1 MALGPRSGFPASSPP
16 PCSIIHLLT
25 SGEESSH
32 CLFLHLLLQLQEL
45 FLLRLQVLG
54 DVLAHPGVIFL
65 PPRARIRMGR
75 WTCHESHPLLGILQ
89 RCSSARS
96 LCTFF
101 FPGREFH
108 GWDRVLPGLRWLSWL
123 HPWSPRGISDQG
135 WWSLVWVPYKRQA
148 WGSFSPGFLKEG
160 CGTAANLD

>member
-1 MALGPRSGFPASSPP
+1 MALGPRSGFPASSPL

-65 PPRARIRMGR
+65 PPRARIRTGR
-75 WTCHESHPLLGILQ
+75 
-89 RCSSARS
+89 
-96 LCTFF
+96 
-101 FPGREFH
+101 
-108 GWDRVLPGLRWLSWL
+108 
-123 HPWSPRGISDQG
+123 
-135 WWSLVWVPYKRQA
+135 
-148 WGSFSPGFLKEG
+148 
-160 CGTAANLD
+160 